1 MWWTESW
8 TDIWPVQR
16 GQLTSAWIRGPPEH
30 RRTAAEVSGAAA
42 SRSLEM
48 VRSMAMADEVVEI
61 DERR

>member
-1 MWWTESW
+1 
-8 TDIWPVQR
+8 
-16 GQLTSAWIRGPPEH
+16 LTSAWIRGPPEH

-48 VRSMAMADEVVEI
+48 VRSMAMADEVVEM